1 VKRRCKFER
10 TAEDDVRVD
19 TPAIREVGSVLKAP
33 IRTIL
38 PRREPLALV
47 PKPVEEEL
55 AAGKLIMTESALARG
70 VVRKIPLQSNKGRR
84 RDPRHEEVSKLI
96 CGLSGLLQPEVNVP
110 AAFSSHGQSK
120 TERAWLNHLVE
131 VTCSIKPTI

>member
-1 VKRRCKFER
+1 MNRRSKFER

-70 VVRKIPLQSNKGRR
+70 VVRKIPQQSDKERR
-84 RDPRHEEVSKLI
+84 GDPRREEVSKLI
-96 CGLSGLLQPEVNVP
+96 CGLSGLLQPEVHVP
-110 AAFSSHGQSK
+110 AAFSPLRHSK

-131 VTCSIKPTI
+131 VTYPIKPTI

>member
-1 VKRRCKFER
+1 
-10 TAEDDVRVD
+10 
-19 TPAIREVGSVLKAP
+19 VLKAP

-70 VVRKIPLQSNKGRR
+70 VVRKIPLQSNKGRK
-84 RDPRHEEVSKLI
+84 RDLRQEEVTKLI
-96 CGLSGLLQPEVNVP
+96 CGLSGLLQPEVHVP
-110 AAFSSHGQSK
+110 AAFRPQRQSK
-120 TERAWLNHLVE
+120 TESAWLNRLVE
-131 VTCSIKPTI
+131 VTHLIKPKN